1 MMMIRL
7 TQICSCLFCD
17 VDGVVKEEHK
27 QCIFHCHSMKL
38 SSYTVHTFSF
48 NIFRCIH
55 SSLIYSVHTFSSNI
69 FRCIQ

>member
-27 QCIFHCHSMKL
+27 QCLFHCHSMKL
-38 SSYTVHTFSF
+38 SSY
-48 NIFRCIH
+48 
-55 SSLIYSVHTFSSNI
+55 
-69 FRCIQ
+69 IQL